1 LELKHLQHTFWTG
14 LVLAIAVL
22 GVQANAQA
30 ARDVRQVVRVSPV
43 EEIYIARSLREARV
57 APTDFCGEA
66 KTGFKSSIEDR
77 YSFRAIAI
85 EGLDGQMTNA
95 NVKEIGSGH
104 GCLGQ
109 IGDTGNYNFYLE
121 LRLGKTVLQ
130 GIGDCRTAKAD
141 YPEPGLVA
149 FHCALDLTD
158 PAGRYVGGQLTTST
172 MNSRKL
178 LGDKSDPP
186 GYVQPSIATV
196 RLWKRRADH

>member
-1 LELKHLQHTFWTG
+1 MQHTFWTG
-14 LVLAIAVL
+14 LVLAIAML
-22 GVQANAQA
+22 GVRANAQA
-30 ARDVRQVVRVSPV
+30 VRDVHQVVRASPI
-43 EEIYIARSLREARV
+43 EEIYIARSLRETRV
-57 APTDFCGEA
+57 VPTDFCGEA

-85 EGLDGQMTNA
+85 EGSDGRITNA

-130 GIGDCRTAKAD
+130 GIGDCRTGKAD

-158 PAGRYVGGQLTTST
+158 PAGRYAGGQLTTST

-196 RLWKRRADH
+196 RLWKRRVDH